1 MNKCYIIFIQLM
13 NVFDLISL
21 QKEKELIEY
30 IKREKDDVLKEI
42 EENDYNGK

>member
-1 MNKCYIIFIQLM
+1 M

-30 IKREKDDVLKEI
+30 IKREKDDVLNEI
-42 EENDYNGK
+42 EENDNNGK